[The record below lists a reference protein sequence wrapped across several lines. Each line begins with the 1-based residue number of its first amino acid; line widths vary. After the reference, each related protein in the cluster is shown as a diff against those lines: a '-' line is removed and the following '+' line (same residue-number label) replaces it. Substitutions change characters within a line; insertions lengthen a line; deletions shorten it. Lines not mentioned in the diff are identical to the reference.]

1 MPGTRTRGDRMVT
14 RVGALALAAGGVAWC
29 VIRLLLLGEDPAT
42 EPYEDLNRA
51 WTVVLAVL
59 ALGFLGMWPLLSMM
73 QSRGVQV
80 GLGVAVAGLST
91 TAVGSGVEFW
101 AGSDAGFQLFGLGLV
116 LFLGGTAVLGVA
128 AVRSGRLPRWLS
140 LFLASSGLLAFL
152 GSIAGVPTLPFGV
165 GFGLGCAAVGSWLWN
180 VRHI

>member
-1 MPGTRTRGDRMVT
+1 MPRTRNWGDRIVT
-14 RVGALALAAGGVAWC
+14 RAGAFALGAGGVAWC
-29 VIRLLLLGEDPAT
+29 VIRLLPIGEDPAT

-51 WTVVLAVL
+51 WTAVLAVL
-59 ALGFLGMWPLLSMM
+59 ALGFFGMRPLLSMM
-73 QSRGVQV
+73 QSRRVQV
-80 GLGVAVAGLST
+80 GLGVAVAGLIT

-152 GSIAGVPTLPFGV
+152 GSIAGVPTLLFGV
-165 GFGLGCAAVGSWLWN
+165 GFGLGCAAAGSWLWK